1 MELFAITDN
10 TVGTRIVRIVTDR
23 PTQNVVTQL
32 FSEQK
37 TFFEERYTEGV
48 EFSGGYITSGDE
60 FFVIPDFDDVIAVLD
75 AINNPTSIPPWEPEE
90 ISAFNIIALFSGYPE
105 EDGKPATALIQ
116 SFDKRQVID
125 NRKDNFPKNVS
136 GKQYFLPVY

>member
-37 TFFEERYTEGV
+37 TFATQKVWNFQVDTSLV
-48 EFSGGYITSGDE
+48 EM
-60 FFVIPDFDDVIAVLD
+60 
-75 AINNPTSIPPWEPEE
+75 
-90 ISAFNIIALFSGYPE
+90 
-105 EDGKPATALIQ
+105 
-116 SFDKRQVID
+116 SFL
-125 NRKDNFPKNVS
+125 S
-136 GKQYFLPVY
+136 FLTLMMLSLY

>member
-23 PTQNVVTQL
+23 PTQNVITQL
-32 FSEQK
+32 FNEQK
-37 TFFEERYTEGV
+37 IFFEDRYTEGV

-75 AINNPTSIPPWEPEE
+75 AINNPTTIPEWEPEE
-90 ISAFNIIALFSGYPE
+90 ISVFNIIALFQ
-105 EDGKPATALIQ
+105 AIL
-116 SFDKRQVID
+116 KRMENQ
-125 NRKDNFPKNVS
+125 RP
-136 GKQYFLPVY
+136 P

>member
-37 TFFEERYTEGV
+37 TFFEEHYTEGV

-90 ISAFNIIALFSGYPE
+90 ISAFN
-105 EDGKPATALIQ
+105 
-116 SFDKRQVID
+116 
-125 NRKDNFPKNVS
+125 
-136 GKQYFLPVY
+136 

>member
-37 TFFEERYTEGV
+37 TFQKVWNFQVDTSLV
-48 EFSGGYITSGDE
+48 EM
-60 FFVIPDFDDVIAVLD
+60 
-75 AINNPTSIPPWEPEE
+75 
-90 ISAFNIIALFSGYPE
+90 
-105 EDGKPATALIQ
+105 
-116 SFDKRQVID
+116 SFL
-125 NRKDNFPKNVS
+125 S
-136 GKQYFLPVY
+136 FLTLMMLSLY